1 MADEVERSRGAR
13 AVAEEA
19 LVRVIHHFG
28 GRPEIV
34 VLGGLVPD
42 LLCSKSGFTHA
53 GTTDV
58 DVQVNLE
65 IATGSVNAARLERA
79 LRAAGF
85 EPASKDVWRWKTWHG
100 ATRMLVKFELLA
112 DDDAH
117 PAEAVF
123 KFHGCA

>member
-1 MADEVERSRGAR
+1 M
-13 AVAEEA
+13 
-19 LVRVIHHFG
+19 RVIHHYG

-42 LLCSKSGFTHA
+42 LLCARSGFTHA

-85 EPASKDVWRWKTWHG
+85 EPASKDVWRWATRHG